1 MIAQLR
7 GTIVSAAATS
17 FVIDVAGV
25 GYLTNTTPRTSAG
38 LRVGES
44 STIHTSLV
52 VREDSL
58 TLFGFAEAGE
68 RDTFELLLTASGV
81 GPKLAVAVVSMLSP
95 AELRAAIASEDLG
108 RLCSVPGIGRKGA
121 QRLVL
126 ELKDKVNQLASL
138 ADDEQ
143 PVIVSGG
150 WRDQISAG
158 LESLGWSTKDAAAAC
173 EAVAPLVEEQPD
185 IAIPELMRAALVSL
199 GRR

>member
-1 MIAQLR
+1 MANRAPFTLR
-7 GTIVSAAATS
+7 WWC
-17 FVIDVAGV
+17 
-25 GYLTNTTPRTSAG
+25 
-38 LRVGES
+38 EK
-44 STIHTSLV
+44 
-52 VREDSL
+52 DSL